1 MTDKDTFFS
10 AKALV
15 NIHGELID
23 ISSPSV
29 MGIINITPDS
39 FYKGS
44 RFNDVKS
51 IIERTNQIVAEGA
64 KFADIGAYS
73 SRPGAEDIDE
83 ETEKE
88 RLKPALSAIK
98 KEFPN
103 LIVSLDTFRSSVAE
117 WAVGEYG
124 IEIIND
130 ISGGSLDD
138 KMYTTVAK
146 LKTPYILM
154 HMRGT
159 PSNMNQMAHYNNIT
173 REVMTELSAKLVKLR
188 ENGVNDVIIDPG
200 FGFAKTIENNYQMLN
215 ALEAFHVFGLPL
227 LIGVS
232 RKAMVYKSLDITP
245 DEALNGTTVMHTIAL
260 LKGVNILRVHDV
272 KEAVETIKITG
283 NLNKKA
289 QN

>member
-15 NIHGELID
+15 NIHGELVD

-64 KFADIGAYS
+64 KFADVGAYS

-200 FGFAKTIENNYQMLN
+200 FGFARTIENSYQMLN

-245 DEALNGTTVMHTIAL
+245 DEALNGTTVLHTIAL

-283 NLNKKA
+283 NLN
-289 QN
+289 N